1 LASSYDLQLDRELG
15 EQLRQW
21 ETAILRGDAT
31 DWANYMYLCGQIY
44 GIRFAMQVLADTR
57 LKIAADQGEFA

>member
-1 LASSYDLQLDRELG
+1 MAVNYDFLVDRELQG
-15 EQLRQW
+15 QLNQW

-57 LKIAADQGEFA
+57 AKIAVEEGDFA